1 MTTQLE
7 INDNR
12 TTLYD
17 QDYCQWLTQTAE
29 LLKEKKF
36 TQLDLENLIEEIESL
51 GKSEKR
57 AIESNLIVVILHL
70 LKLGQSSS
78 GVPPEKELSV
88 RYQPSMRSNSWKSS
102 IREHRR
108 RVQRLLTDSP
118 SLKNHLSS
126 ALADCYLAA
135 KKQAS
140 DETGL
145 SLLAFPEECPF
156 SLAESLD
163 EDFLLP

>member
-1 MTTQLE
+1 MTARLQ
-7 INDNR
+7 INNSQE
-12 TTLYD
+12 TLYN
-17 QDYCQWLTQTAE
+17 QDYYQWLIQTAK

-57 AIESNLIVVILHL
+57 AISSNLIIVILHL
-70 LKLGQSSS
+70 LKW
-78 GVPPEKELSV
+78 
-88 RYQPSMRSNSWKSS
+88 RYQPEKRSNSWKSS
-102 IREHRR
+102 LREHRR
-108 RVQRLLTDSP
+108 KMQELLTDSP
-118 SLKNHLSS
+118 SLKNYLPEI
-126 ALADCYLAA
+126 LADCYLAA

-145 SLLAFPEECPF
+145 SVVAFPEECPF

-163 EDFLLP
+163 EDFLA

>member
-1 MTTQLE
+1 MTARLQ
-7 INDNR
+7 INNNQE
-12 TTLYD
+12 TLYN
-17 QDYCQWLTQTAE
+17 QDYYQWLIQTAK

-57 AIESNLIVVILHL
+57 AISSNLIIVILHL
-70 LKLGQSSS
+70 LKW
-78 GVPPEKELSV
+78 
-88 RYQPSMRSNSWKSS
+88 RYQPEQRSNSWKSS

-108 RVQRLLTDSP
+108 RMQELLTDSP
-118 SLKNHLSS
+118 SLKNYLPEI
-126 ALADCYLAA
+126 LADCYLAA

-145 SLLAFPEECPF
+145 SVVAFPEECPF

-163 EDFLLP
+163 EDFLA

>member
-1 MTTQLE
+1 MTARLK
-7 INDNR
+7 INNSQE
-12 TTLYD
+12 TLYD
-17 QDYCQWLTQTAE
+17 RDYYQWLIQTAK

-57 AIESNLIVVILHL
+57 AIGSNLIIVILHL
-70 LKLGQSSS
+70 LKW
-78 GVPPEKELSV
+78 
-88 RYQPSMRSNSWKSS
+88 RYQPEKRSNRRGCGVNRIHALVSPVWKSS

-108 RVQRLLTDSP
+108 RIQELLTDSP
-118 SLKNHLSS
+118 SLKNLLPEI
-126 ALADCYLAA
+126 LADSYSAA

-145 SLLAFPEECPF
+145 SIVAFPEECLF
-156 SLAESLD
+156 TLSECLD
-163 EDFLLP
+163 EDFLA

>member
-1 MTTQLE
+1 MTVPLE
-7 INDNR
+7 ITN
-12 TTLYD
+12 TQEPLYE
-17 QDYCQWLTQTAE
+17 QDYYQWLTQTAK

-70 LKLGQSSS
+70 LKW
-78 GVPPEKELSV
+78 
-88 RYQPSMRSNSWKSS
+88 RYQPQKRSNSWKSS

-108 RVQRLLTDSP
+108 RIQRLLTDSP
-118 SLKNHLSS
+118 SLKNY
-126 ALADCYLAA
+126 LAEIFATCYLAA

-145 SLLAFPEECPF
+145 SVVAFPEECPF
-156 SLAESLD
+156 SLTESLN
-163 EDFLLP
+163 EDFLA